1 MIKLQPKTL
10 YSALEK
16 AQNIERLRNLKIP
29 KRSLEDADADDDD
42 DERKNELEDFVY
54 NSDDEDDE
62 FESNRSIV
70 IILFKYV

>member
-16 AQNIERLRNLKIP
+16 AQNIERLRNLKVP
-29 KRSLEDADADDDD
+29 KRSLGLEDADDDD
-42 DERKNELEDFVY
+42 DESRNEFEDFVY

-62 FESNRSIV
+62 FESNRSMV
-70 IILFKYV
+70 

>member
-1 MIKLQPKTL
+1 LIKLQPKTL

-16 AQNIERLRNLKIP
+16 AQNIERLRNMKVP
-29 KRSLEDADADDDD
+29 KRSLEDADDDD
-42 DERKNELEDFVY
+42 DESRNEFENFVY

-70 IILFKYV
+70 IKLFKWFFR